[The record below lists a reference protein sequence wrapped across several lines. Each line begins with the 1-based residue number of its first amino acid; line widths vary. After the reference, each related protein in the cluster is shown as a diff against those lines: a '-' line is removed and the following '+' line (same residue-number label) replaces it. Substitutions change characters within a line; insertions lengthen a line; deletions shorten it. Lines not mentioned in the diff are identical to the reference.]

1 MNRKKKILI
10 SMTIALA
17 IIFSVTYYLCDIYIT
32 NNSTI
37 SNQSSEATQVN
48 GSKSELDDSVKVS
61 LFAGQKKENELTIG
75 DLKEELNINGEL
87 TESELAAVLKDKGYA
102 LDVAANGEVVFRRD
116 PSKALDPNKYYIGEK
131 DGFLAIYKTD
141 DSGVPLIES
150 DADVF
155 SNNKT
160 VASLRDGDKD
170 KIKNFEFKYDS
181 KEEAEENLSEF
192 LS

>member
-17 IIFSVTYYLCDIYIT
+17 LIFSVTYYLCDRYIT
-32 NNSTI
+32 NSNII
-37 SNQSSEATQVN
+37 SNQGNEATQVN
-48 GSKSELDDSVKVS
+48 TSKSELDDNIKVS
-61 LFAGQKKENELTIG
+61 LFAGEKKESELTIG
-75 DLKEELNINGEL
+75 NLKETLNIDGEL
-87 TESELAAVLKDKGYA
+87 TEAKLSEVLKNEGYT
-102 LDVAANGEVVFRRD
+102 LDVAASGEVVFRRD

-141 DSGVPLIES
+141 DNGTPLIES
-150 DADVF
+150 DEDVF
-155 SNNKT
+155 SDNKT
-160 VASLRDGDKD
+160 VDSLGNVEKN

-192 LS
+192 IS